1 MLKGKVF
8 INEQETGGNYKF
20 AGIPHYMTSGFQNA
34 FGKDAVAVAF
44 TAFALILEKYPDNAD
59 YLQTFKYVGEDGKEI
74 SFWCIN
80 DVEHA
85 TFLLPEDY

>member
-1 MLKGKVF
+1 MLRGKVF
-8 INEQETGGNYKF
+8 INEQEVSGRYKF
-20 AGIPHYMTSGFQNA
+20 AGIPHYMTSGFQNI
-34 FGKDAVAVAF
+34 FGDEATAVAF

-59 YLQTFKYVGEDGKEI
+59 YLQTFDYVREDGETVR
-74 SFWCIN
+74 FWCIN